1 MDTSAKKQFKNG
13 ILFILILFILIW
25 CFAGAIYPYILGAV
39 IAYAF
44 DPLVDK
50 LESFGISRII
60 GTILICL
67 FFLICFFLG
76 VIFILPVIFQQL
88 LEFFKSTPEYILSL
102 KKVLSGFF
110 PSFDIQESIFSG
122 SLGDF
127 AKIINSKGVMF
138 VEKLIASS
146 LQIVNTIA
154 NLFIVVV
161 VAFYLLLDWNK
172 LIENTSNLIPR
183 RYVSEVNQIAH
194 DIDQKLA
201 SFLRGQLLVCTTLSF
216 YYSIAL
222 LILGLQYGLL
232 IGVFAGIISFIP
244 FIGSVVGCGL
254 AVLLAIFQF
263 WDNPVMILI
272 VTLVFGFGQLLEGNI
287 LTPWLVG
294 RNIGLHPVL
303 LLFSISIFS
312 FWFGITGLLI
322 AVPMAAILGV
332 IIKFSLN
339 SYKETDFYNNSDF
352 E

>member
-1 MDTSAKKQFKNG
+1 MGTSTNMQFKNG
-13 ILFILILFILIW
+13 IIFILIVFLLIW

-44 DPLVDK
+44 DPVVDK

-67 FFLICFFLG
+67 SFLIFFLLG
-76 VIFILPVIFQQL
+76 VVFIVPVIFQQL
-88 LEFFKSTPEYILSL
+88 LEFFRNTPEYILSL
-102 KKVLSGFF
+102 KTVLSDFF
-110 PSFDIQESIFSG
+110 PSIDNQEFNFSG
-122 SLGDF
+122 SLTNFGE
-127 AKIINSKGVMF
+127 IINSKGIMF
-138 VEKLIASS
+138 VEKLISSS
-146 LQIVNTIA
+146 LQIVNTIT

-161 VAFYLLLDWNK
+161 VAFYLLLDWNR
-172 LIENTSNLIPR
+172 LIEYTSNLVPR
-183 RYVSEVNQIAH
+183 RYVLDVSEIAYE
-194 DIDQKLA
+194 IDRKLA
-201 SFLRGQLLVCTTLSF
+201 SFLRGQLLVCSTLSF
-216 YYSIAL
+216 YYSFSL

-232 IGVFAGIISFIP
+232 IGIFAGVISFIP
-244 FIGSVVGCGL
+244 FIGSIVGCGL
-254 AVLLAIFQF
+254 AVLLTIFQF
-263 WDNPVMILI
+263 WDNPIMILM
-272 VTLVFGFGQLLEGNI
+272 VTLVFVVGQILEGNI

-294 RNIGLHPVL
+294 RNIGLHPVV

-339 SYKETDFYNNSDF
+339 FYKETDFYKNTDF